1 MPQASFLSAKHPQ
14 LPKSLIGQFSRS
26 PSRSRPRFQAW
37 APEALLNSHCASKG
51 SLWGGVTP
59 ASLSGS
65 IWWLRV
71 SSFSL
76 SELGVWCPLQLSQ
89 ARQGHGSTSPAL
101 EVPAAQSQPSK
112 PCNPARLSSGGK
124 AMPAFQDWVLMPL
137 FSVLPYASSCAAG
150 PGPDAEK
157 AVLSASATTVCPTP
171 TTQEP
176 VPLSPE
182 S

>member
-1 MPQASFLSAKHPQ
+1 MPQASFLPAKHPQ

-26 PSRSRPRFQAW
+26 PSRSRPCFQAW

-59 ASLSGS
+59 ASLPGR

-124 AMPAFQDWVLMPL
+124 PCLPSRIGSWCPCSRSFPMPA
-137 FSVLPYASSCAAG
+137 AAPQG
-150 PGPDAEK
+150 LVQMQKKQCCQP
-157 AVLSASATTVCPTP
+157 SAPTVCPTP